1 MVRVTTPRVDSQKAS
16 QRTRHRRSG
25 EISSIRQVVSG
36 GAQIEQLQDEVH
48 TLSEDE
54 RRQLLLQSKPLQI
67 QIPVEEGL
75 AMKAD
80 LSIPWNEMRTLRRLH
95 DISSTNLNKYDIP
108 VYPCTRWMKAW
119 GVTVASERKQ
129 RALSKEL
136 VGNNLSSEAALFS
149 FPLESCG
156 EELRPA
162 PLVYVPDLSGKIFQL
177 LEQNDRYLFSRLCNK
192 IIQNYK
198 DNFMNLP
205 GKAV

>member
-36 GAQIEQLQDEVH
+36 GAQIEQPQDEVH

-54 RRQLLLQSKPLQI
+54 RRQLLLKI

-95 DISSTNLNKYDIP
+95 DISSTSMTYQW
-108 VYPCTRWMKAW
+108 TRWMKAW
-119 GVTVASERKQ
+119 GVSVASKRKQ

-136 VGNNLSSEAALFS
+136 VGNNLSSALFS

-162 PLVYVPDLSGKIFQL
+162 QLVRSLWEDFQL
-177 LEQNDRYLFSRLCNK
+177 LEQNDRYLFSHLCHK
-192 IIQNYK
+192 II
-198 DNFMNLP
+198 
-205 GKAV
+205 